1 MRGDDGNDNRD
12 GVTGPVDADA
22 VLVRLEDLLLSL
34 ASDRA
39 LPDLPDLLDRAGVPE
54 DLLHRDD
61 RILKV
66 LHEAI
71 LARPLN
77 RVADAQHLRSEVEL
91 LTLEV
96 EVLTDRLTAE
106 DTHPVDLAAATARLA
121 EVTARL
127 EEIRELL

>member
-1 MRGDDGNDNRD
+1 MRGDDGNDDRD
-12 GVTGPVDADA
+12 GTPVPVDADA
-22 VLVRLEDLLLSL
+22 VRVRLEDLLLSL
-34 ASDRA
+34 PFDRA
-39 LPDLPDLLDRAGVPE
+39 LPDLPDLLDRAGVPD

-66 LHEAI
+66 LHEAV
-71 LARPLN
+71 LARPLSQLTEAQ
-77 RVADAQHLRSEVEL
+77 RVRAEIEL

-106 DTHPVDLAAATARLA
+106 DTHPVDLAAATTRLA